1 LLNIMQLKS
10 APAVEARYWTAMLV
24 ASMCGTNFGDIFSDV
39 LHFNLLEGLL
49 TLAAMFVAAA
59 FIDRSHTR
67 GFEAIYW
74 VLVLAVRGAATLV
87 ADFSIKELNLS
98 YLQAILIFAAMWVA
112 LVVWYR
118 RAVQPPIVVIR
129 PTGQY
134 WVTMFAAGIL
144 GTLVGDGVGH
154 SFGPLSTGYPIA
166 AVLATVALIFTRV
179 TWSRLFARS
188 VIGYWLAIV
197 LVRWWG
203 TNWGD
208 ICAFLSSLQISLV
221 GTAAVLGLILGL
233 WRPSRVVDST
243 SDNLRQ
249 PTQMP

>member
-1 LLNIMQLKS
+1 
-10 APAVEARYWTAMLV
+10 MLV
-24 ASMCGTNFGDIFSDV
+24 ASMCGTNFGDIFADV
-39 LHFNLLEGLL
+39 LHFNLLEGLIA
-49 TLAAMFVAAA
+49 LAVMFVAAA
-59 FIDRSHTR
+59 LTDRLTTR

-87 ADFSIKELNLS
+87 ADFSIKELNWS
-98 YLQAILIFAAMWVA
+98 YVQAILILAAVWVA
-112 LVVWYR
+112 LVAWYR
-118 RAVQPPIVVIR
+118 RSVQPPITVIR

-166 AVLATVALIFTRV
+166 AGLATGALIFTRV

-188 VIGYWLAIV
+188 VIGHWLAIV

-208 ICAFLSSLQISLV
+208 IFAFLLSLPISMV
-221 GTAAVLGLILGL
+221 VTTAVLGLVLGL

-243 SDNLRQ
+243 SLLKG
-249 PTQMP
+249 